1 MNELK
6 RYQVE
11 ALKSLRLYIGRIH
24 DDISYKAPHDHAF
37 YEITGLPYHD
47 HGISAPH
54 VCVQM
59 PTGGGKTLVACHALN
74 IIHSDYLKSTR
85 DHGLV
90 LWLVPTDAILTQTIN
105 SLKNPKHLYRRALD
119 MYFKRVLI
127 LDVDSAMRLT
137 KTDLNNN
144 LCVIVSTY
152 ATFRIDNAKHNLRK
166 VFRENGLLME
176 HFVRHGPF
184 PISCQNGTI
193 QYPSLVNLI
202 KIHHPVVVVDEG
214 HNTQTKLSYEM
225 IRNFEPSFVV
235 EYTATP
241 RSVAGKESN
250 VLIKVGSSELK
261 NEEMIKI
268 PMRHHNYPNW
278 ETALCQGIAQ
288 RNLLEKLS
296 KKEEKVT
303 GEYIRPIALI
313 QAELDMEKSNKIHVK
328 KIYEYLTTTLRIPK
342 NQIAVKTANRDDL
355 KNQNL
360 YLKNSQIRY
369 IITVKALAEGWDNT
383 FAYVLI
389 SVANVGSPTGAKQI
403 IGRILRLPSQHLKKS
418 PDLNF
423 SYIYTS
429 SQKFNETIKQ
439 LELGLVDNGYET
451 TDLISGEISQSIT
464 HDLKQ
469 RFYDDVKF
477 PCISVIGERT
487 HRLDFDTDLIGDSF
501 ILSDKETLDAFTT
514 TIQSGVATY
523 DISDNNIK
531 VVRQT
536 MLESNNLLADAPTED
551 LLLTILEHKIRRRRY
566 QQNDLREYLD
576 LTIKHLLEHHSL
588 LDLYNNISFLID
600 DIDNKINNLENH
612 HALTVFD
619 KLLESNKLICE
630 FFKLPKTFS
639 IPDVDS
645 HIYSKHLYDKTP
657 AMNGEEVDLARQ
669 IDSLPNIKWWFR
681 NPENNAAGFY
691 IQGWRNHKFYP
702 DFIIKTTSLYYI
714 VEYKGDQL
722 LTTDDTKYKTKL
734 GNLLADLAGANYKFK
749 LVHSN
754 NLNQFISDLSKL

>member
-11 ALKSLRLYIGRIH
+11 ALKRLRSYIHRIL
-24 DDISYKAPHDHAF
+24 DDSTYEAPHDHAF
-37 YEITGLPYHD
+37 YEMTGLPYHD
-47 HGISAPH
+47 HGIGVPH

-74 IIHSDYLKSTR
+74 IIHSDYLKLAS

-90 LWLVPTDAILTQTIN
+90 VWLVPTDAILTQTIN
-105 SLKNPKHLYRRALD
+105 SLKNPKHLYRQALD

-137 KTDLNNN
+137 KTEINNN
-144 LCVIVSTY
+144 FCIIVSTY
-152 ATFRIDNAKHNLRK
+152 ATFRIDDAKHDLRK
-166 VFRENGLLME
+166 VFRENGFLME
-176 HFVRHGPF
+176 HFVTHGTF
-184 PISCQNGTI
+184 PIFYQNNI
-193 QYPSLVNLI
+193 IEYPSLANLI
-202 KIHHPVVVVDEG
+202 KICHPVVVVDEG
-214 HNTQTKLSYEM
+214 HNTQTNLSYEM
-225 IRNFEPSFVV
+225 IRNFEPSFVI

-250 VLIKVGSSELK
+250 VLIKVGSSQLK
-261 NEEMIKI
+261 SEEMIKI
-268 PMRHHNYPNW
+268 PMQHHNYPNW
-278 ETALCQGIAQ
+278 ENALCQGVAQ

-313 QAELDMEKSNKIHVK
+313 QAELDIEQSEKIHVK
-328 KIYEYLTTTLRIPK
+328 KIYEYLTTTLNIPK
-342 NQIAVKTANRDDL
+342 NQIAIKTANRDDL

-360 YLKNSQIRY
+360 YLKNNQIRY

-403 IGRILRLPSQHLKKS
+403 IGRILRLPSQQLKKT

-451 TDLISGEISQSIT
+451 TDIISGEISQSVT

-469 RFYDDVKF
+469 HFSDDVKL

-501 ILSDKETLDAFTT
+501 ILSDKETLNKLATAS
-514 TIQSGVATY
+514 QSGVATY

-531 VVRQT
+531 IVRQT
-536 MLESNNLLADAPTED
+536 MLESNNRLVDTPTED
-551 LLLTILEHKIRRRRY
+551 SLVAILEQKIRRRRY
-566 QQNDLREYLD
+566 QQNDLREYLH
-576 LTIKHLLEHHSL
+576 LTIKHLFKHHGL
-588 LDLYNNISFLID
+588 LDLYNNISFLITE
-600 DIDNKINNLENH
+600 IDNQINNLENY
-612 HALTVFD
+612 HAITIFN
-619 KLLESNKLICE
+619 KLLASKQLICE
-630 FFKLPKTFS
+630 FFNLPKTFS

-657 AMNGEEVDLARQ
+657 AMNSEELDLARQ
-669 IDSLPNIKWWFR
+669 IDSLRNIKWWFR

-691 IQGWRNHKFYP
+691 IQGWENHKFYP
-702 DFIIKTTSLYYI
+702 DFIIKTTSLYFI

-722 LTTDDTKYKTKL
+722 LTTDDTKYKIKL
-734 GNLLADLAGANYKFK
+734 GNLLAKLAGDNYKFK

-754 NLNQFISDLSKL
+754 NINQFISELSKL